1 MEKNYTFDGWVRQ
14 TDLRLRTL
22 YPLIQ
27 TEIYEIQ
34 EEKYL
39 IYTPREDL
47 LVDDDFKKKFNYS
60 IKNAALWC
68 EITNDKPQKFLRII
82 PIVNDEQIGKSLDV
96 LFKNQSMFN
105 ELFNIKFPKVNF
117 RIHEMDENRN
127 ILIEINDKKYINE
140 VKNFCISLNEPVTY
154 TIGVDPNLV
163 YSAPVKDRMTEGLDI
178 HNFPED
184 KKIFPYLE
192 EDDQFWINNI
202 ENIYAGKLKR
212 KDFSFYTHKKC
223 NCFIDYSVFFD
234 TDIRN
239 LILLYDRI
247 YCSLPLKEYN
257 EIFYTKQKI
266 TENDI
271 LYLVEKG
278 FIKFI
283 MTQPEYRLNT
293 VFLKKVLER
302 KSDAIIGRRTIAAFC
317 LSNLVEVKNNYIFSN
332 SRYHDLLYVLVE
344 NVSKKLNLDRDIL
357 LKQFLFPTVYL
368 RESLYPLFLR
378 GTKSFVFLSEMV
390 SELFQKDKKDN
401 IFFNCSTFEE
411 GLQISNALDAT
422 AFHSYSGIPI
432 QIGNTLGTFL
442 SFYKGF
448 TEDTLCSLVNNFSQ
462 RLTDAN
468 TILKPVD
475 FLDFET
481 DISLKELY
489 QLNSSSEKE
498 VGRHLFSFLGE
509 LNNQERKEQIERYKK
524 LLKHF
529 RREQN
534 KKALNLDTGLQI
546 GGLIPYLGTIL
557 GSFGLIK
564 NVVSY
569 MPNSSIA
576 NAISKINMLA
586 MSKDEKELAFLNKLD
601 NFASFKETS

>member
-1 MEKNYTFDGWVRQ
+1 MVKNYTFDGWVRQ
-14 TDLRLRTL
+14 TDLRLRAS
-22 YPLIQ
+22 YPLIH
-27 TEIYEIQ
+27 TEIYET
-34 EEKYL
+34 EETKYL
-39 IYTPREDL
+39 IYISKEDL

-96 LFKNQSMFN
+96 LFKNQSMLN
-105 ELFNIKFPKVNF
+105 ELFNIKFPKINF

-154 TIGVDPNLV
+154 TIGVDSNLV
-163 YSAPVKDRMTEGLDI
+163 YSTSVKDRMTEGIDI
-178 HNFPED
+178 HNLSED

-202 ENIYAGKLKR
+202 GNIYAGRLKR
-212 KDFSFYTHKKC
+212 KDFSFYTQKKC
-223 NCFIDYSVFFD
+223 SCFIDYSVFFD

-239 LILLYDRI
+239 LVLLYDRI

-257 EIFYTKQKI
+257 KTFYTKQKI

-293 VFLKKVLER
+293 DFLKKVLER
-302 KSDAIIGRRTIAAFC
+302 KPDAIIGRRTIAAFC
-317 LSNLVEVKNNYIFSN
+317 LSNLVEVKNNYIFSD
-332 SRYHDLLYVLVE
+332 SEYYDLLYVLVE

-357 LKQFLFPTVYL
+357 LKQFLFPSVYL

-378 GTKSFVFLSEMV
+378 GTKSFVQLSEMV
-390 SELFQKDKKDN
+390 SDLFPKDKKNN

-411 GLQISNALDAT
+411 SLQISNALDAT

-442 SFYKGF
+442 RFYKGF
-448 TEDTLCSLVNNFSQ
+448 TENTLCSLVNNFAQ

-586 MSKDEKELAFLNKLD
+586 MSKDEKELTFLNKLD

>member
-223 NCFIDYSVFFD
+223 ICLWLSISVYS
-234 TDIRN
+234 TSI
-239 LILLYDRI
+239 
-247 YCSLPLKEYN
+247 
-257 EIFYTKQKI
+257 
-266 TENDI
+266 
-271 LYLVEKG
+271 
-278 FIKFI
+278 
-283 MTQPEYRLNT
+283 
-293 VFLKKVLER
+293 
-302 KSDAIIGRRTIAAFC
+302 
-317 LSNLVEVKNNYIFSN
+317 IFSGIA
-332 SRYHDLLYVLVE
+332 
-344 NVSKKLNLDRDIL
+344 DRL
-357 LKQFLFPTVYL
+357 
-368 RESLYPLFLR
+368 
-378 GTKSFVFLSEMV
+378 KSF
-390 SELFQKDKKDN
+390 
-401 IFFNCSTFEE
+401 
-411 GLQISNALDAT
+411 GA
-422 AFHSYSGIPI
+422 P
-432 QIGNTLGTFL
+432 
-442 SFYKGF
+442 
-448 TEDTLCSLVNNFSQ
+448 
-462 RLTDAN
+462 
-468 TILKPVD
+468 
-475 FLDFET
+475 
-481 DISLKELY
+481 
-489 QLNSSSEKE
+489 
-498 VGRHLFSFLGE
+498 
-509 LNNQERKEQIERYKK
+509 
-524 LLKHF
+524 
-529 RREQN
+529 
-534 KKALNLDTGLQI
+534 
-546 GGLIPYLGTIL
+546 
-557 GSFGLIK
+557 
-564 NVVSY
+564 
-569 MPNSSIA
+569 
-576 NAISKINMLA
+576 
-586 MSKDEKELAFLNKLD
+586 
-601 NFASFKETS
+601 